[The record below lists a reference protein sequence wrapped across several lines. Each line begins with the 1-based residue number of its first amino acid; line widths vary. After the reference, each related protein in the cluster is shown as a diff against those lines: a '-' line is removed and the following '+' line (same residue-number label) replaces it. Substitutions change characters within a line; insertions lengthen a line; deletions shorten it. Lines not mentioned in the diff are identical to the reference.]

1 MLAPTIAAL
10 AVLAQTSAHPALQR
24 GRELLGRFELEAAL
38 TALEEAALEPGYS
51 YEDNV
56 ALWEALGI
64 ARAYAERRQAA
75 EEAFVH
81 LLAIAPNHVL
91 SYTLSPKATFPYEA
105 ARRRLEREP
114 VAAIDYVWPR
124 DQLAGDPLPV
134 TVDVLQDRLGL
145 MRKVSICAGR
155 GGTAM
160 TCAPPLAVAVGQ
172 PAVSTIS
179 APADTPTSTET
190 VNAYVLLYDDRGNVV
205 QRSSDPKTPRALQLP
220 PRESR
225 AWYQRWYT
233 WAAAAGV
240 LAVATGII
248 VHATSGDAATTPAT
262 FDWQR

>member
-10 AVLAQTSAHPALQR
+10 AVLAQTPSHAALNR
-24 GRELLGRFELEAAL
+24 GRELLARFELEPAL
-38 TALEEAALEPGYS
+38 TALEAAAHERGYG

-64 ARAYAERRQAA
+64 ARAYADRRQAA

-105 ARRRLEREP
+105 ARRRLERQP

-124 DQLAGDPLPV
+124 GQLAGDPLPV
-134 TVDVLQDRLGL
+134 TIDILRDDLGL
-145 MRKVSICAGR
+145 MRKASVCAAR
-155 GGTAM
+155 GDTAV
-160 TCAPPLAVAVGQ
+160 TCAPGLPTGVGK

-179 APADTPTSTET
+179 APADTPVATET
-190 VNAYVLLYDDRGNVV
+190 VALYVLLYDDAGNVV
-205 QRSSDPKTPRALQLP
+205 QRSADPKTPRLLQLP
-220 PRESR
+220 PRENR

-240 LAVATGII
+240 LAVTTGII
-248 VHATSGDAATTPAT
+248 VH
-262 FDWQR
+262 